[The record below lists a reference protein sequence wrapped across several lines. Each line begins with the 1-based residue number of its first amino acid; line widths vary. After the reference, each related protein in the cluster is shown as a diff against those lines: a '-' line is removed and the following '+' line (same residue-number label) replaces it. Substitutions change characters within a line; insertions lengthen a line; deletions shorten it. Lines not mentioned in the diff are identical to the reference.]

1 MSQVIF
7 ASMASPQRDFQQNQP
22 FSFSGVKLAVAGAD
36 NVPLA
41 GGDPIRVIYQLW
53 EQPDSP
59 VLLQGKNLEISY
71 LIGQLGVTTK
81 KEQTQTVD
89 RAKFD
94 AQGNLLMGTDIP
106 TNDLHPGNYR
116 LVVRVTDAETK
127 ESTTRRGPSPIV

>member
-1 MSQVIF
+1 M
-7 ASMASPQRDFQQNQP
+7 
-22 FSFSGVKLAVAGAD
+22 
-36 NVPLA
+36 
-41 GGDPIRVIYQLW
+41 
-53 EQPDSP
+53 
-59 VLLQGKNLEISY
+59 LQGKNLEISY

-127 ESTTRRGPSPIV
+127 ESTSQAINFRLVGGDRHPLWNVTSPSYTTYCGLSRQFV